1 MGVENTQFPKH
12 STQISTQF
20 QGHTKRQVTDR
31 YKSAVTYADICT
43 WGIYKGEDGQCYH
56 GRSYSRNWSST
67 KCCRSMFA
75 HWEGSQGTSWF
86 SKMFVV
92 VRWFLFTLNSEIGSE
107 ISTQHTNAHLQMTC
121 RSGDYLP
128 SDEVLGGCFQTFF
141 MFTHAWAKFP
151 FWQLSCKRVGK
162 TTIWNTVFA
171 RWSSYTFGT
180 FQSANVQL
188 LGYP

>member
-20 QGHTKRQVTDR
+20 QSHTKRQVTDR

-67 KCCRSMFA
+67 KFCRSMFA

-107 ISTQHTNAHLQMTC
+107 ISTQNTNASSDDLQKWW
-121 RSGDYLP
+121 LP
-128 SDEVLGGCFQTFF
+128 SIWWSTRWLFSNIFYVHPYMGKISILTTVLHMG
-141 MFTHAWAKFP
+141 W
-151 FWQLSCKRVGK
+151 
-162 TTIWNTVFA
+162 
-171 RWSSYTFGT
+171 
-180 FQSANVQL
+180 
-188 LGYP
+188 